1 MLSFICLVVGV
12 LAQQTFAEEPEAI
25 VGGQIVNPGEFPHQ
39 VSLRYNGNHVCG
51 GSIIGPEKILT
62 AAHCVTFAKPPYK
75 DFKVATGSVLIYG
88 GEYHDIEKIIVH
100 PQYSDKYED
109 AWKNDIAVIKLASPI
124 QYNQFQKPISLA
136 KSKPFSG
143 QMCTLSGWGRIST
156 NGPLPSILQKMVQIV
171 VSQSQCQKD
180 HPDVPLT
187 ATHLCTLNRSGIGA
201 CQGDSGGP
209 LISNGVQIGITSWVA
224 PCAQGYSDVYTDV
237 WYPIIVDIFSEK
249 EAECEI
255 QDAPSANHS
264 RKELDEF
271 DLIYGRKLCSPILG
285 YNCQLPD
292 LPTSSIPSTTLD
304 TSLLHIPIYAHLK
317 IYSLEPVRLPEPP
330 SILSSL
336 QLQFSEG
343 TILSKSSREISLTA
357 RLSEENGI
365 FASCSA
371 RNSKKLRMLNK
382 E

>member
-1 MLSFICLVVGV
+1 MNIFICAGQTYPKTGQTVV
-12 LAQQTFAEEPEAI
+12 
-25 VGGQIVNPGEFPHQ
+25 
-39 VSLRYNGNHVCG
+39 
-51 GSIIGPEKILT
+51 
-62 AAHCVTFAKPPYK
+62 
-75 DFKVATGSVLIYG
+75 
-88 GEYHDIEKIIVH
+88 VH
-100 PQYSDKYED
+100 YT
-109 AWKNDIAVIKLASPI
+109 VSPI

-136 KSKPFSG
+136 KGS
-143 QMCTLSGWGRIST
+143 LSHV
-156 NGPLPSILQKMVQIV
+156 LQKMNQVMV
-171 VSQSQCQKD
+171 AKSTCQER
-180 HPDVPLT
+180 HYNVRLT
-187 ATHLCTLNRSGIGA
+187 GSHLCTLNRYEIGTCA
-201 CQGDSGGP
+201 GDSDGSLICNGAQYGVISYGFPCAQSLTSILISISISINLLIMPKKTSRGDSGGP

-237 WYPIIVDIFSEK
+237 FHYSTFINNAEK